1 MRLHLDRVTVVA
13 AIAFGKILGSLWMG
27 EAVVGLA
34 MCGALIGF

>member
-13 AIAFGKILGSLWMG
+13 AIFGKILGSLYMG
-27 EAVVGLA
+27 EAVVRLA